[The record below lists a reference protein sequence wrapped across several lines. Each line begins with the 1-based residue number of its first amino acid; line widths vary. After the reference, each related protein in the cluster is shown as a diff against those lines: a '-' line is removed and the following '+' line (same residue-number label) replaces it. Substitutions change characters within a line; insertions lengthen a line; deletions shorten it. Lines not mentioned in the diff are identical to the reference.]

1 MSKIVWNDV
10 LSVHIPEID
19 EQHKT
24 LIEMI
29 NRLEDAVTDGGWS
42 RKNIVMSDVLIEMI
56 NYLDYHFTTEENY
69 MIDHHYPHFDT
80 HRKQHKDFVNKV
92 NTFADEYNNGTE
104 ALPENILAFLKEW
117 LVDHVM
123 GADCQ
128 FGTFVVEQAPS
139 EL

>member
-42 RKNIVMSDVLIEMI
+42 RRNVVMSDVLIEMI

-80 HRKQHKDFVNKV
+80 HRNQHKDFVNKV
-92 NTFADEYNNGTE
+92 NAFADEYNNGTE
-104 ALPENILAFLKEW
+104 SLPENILTFLKEW

-128 FGTFVVEQAPS
+128 FGTFVVERAPS
-139 EL
+139 